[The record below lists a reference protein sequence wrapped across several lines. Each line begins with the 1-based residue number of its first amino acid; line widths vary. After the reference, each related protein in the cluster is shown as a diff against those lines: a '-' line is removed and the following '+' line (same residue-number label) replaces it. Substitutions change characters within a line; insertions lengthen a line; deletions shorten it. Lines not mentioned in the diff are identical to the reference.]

1 MKYFVY
7 SVLGVIVFL
16 AVLFISTYVGSAMGP
31 GPYDVGFVVIS
42 ISMLCSIIVVCTM
55 IIVDAIKS
63 NSAK

>member
-1 MKYFVY
+1 M
-7 SVLGVIVFL
+7 
-16 AVLFISTYVGSAMGP
+16 
-31 GPYDVGFVVIS
+31 GFVVIS